1 MYLFPLQT
9 LFEVKA
15 QLLSSLCLY
24 TIIMQGMHLINRKHV
39 DVVNKLVLLNTNQA
53 EKISLQ
59 LHQVGNY
66 N

>member
-1 MYLFPLQT
+1 
-9 LFEVKA
+9 
-15 QLLSSLCLY
+15 
-24 TIIMQGMHLINRKHV
+24 MQGMHLINRKHV

-59 LHQVGNY
+59 LLHQVGNY